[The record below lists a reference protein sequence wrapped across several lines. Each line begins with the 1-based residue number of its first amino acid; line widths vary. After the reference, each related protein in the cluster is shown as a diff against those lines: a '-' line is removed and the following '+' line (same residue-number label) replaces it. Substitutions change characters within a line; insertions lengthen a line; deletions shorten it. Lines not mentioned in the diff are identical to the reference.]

1 LSAQIFLT
9 VTQQQQQAAASSS
22 SSKQQQHHHDLPQIA
37 HPIVIDVGDSAH

>member
-22 SSKQQQHHHDLPQIA
+22 SITMIYLK
-37 HPIVIDVGDSAH
+37 